1 MVNATESVASIVRSG
16 EPRDNSYAKK
26 QPSNQMSPTT
36 IIPTAVM
43 DLSNVRKTEDGK
55 VSVIDV
61 ISQIKKCSANYA
73 AQAYQRLLGEER
85 VPTCEVRNIAQRT
98 SEGSTARCSRPSTS
112 TPIATAAE
120 IIEVIWQLPGAVD
133 FRKNCAKVCV
143 RYLGGDESLVEEVRM
158 NRRLQ
163 DQLQEEAPSHP
174 ARIFGE
180 AVEQQH
186 MEYSEAVKRKRE
198 ELEIKRLDAEIS
210 ELEFSTKRRR
220 VQNYVDC
227 YSSLQ
232 THGIHMDDRNKIAIK
247 DYVDTTMQPSQVNVI
262 QDTPVKELCI
272 RTFLLQYTKDP
283 KTVEST
289 FGKQVAKLKREQLI
303 QEGKTPEIPKKQIY
317 ANGQTVNANLYFET
331 DRNLFE
337 QAWAAMRP

>member
-1 MVNATESVASIVRSG
+1 
-16 EPRDNSYAKK
+16 
-26 QPSNQMSPTT
+26 MSPTT
-36 IIPTAVM
+36 TAPTAIM
-43 DLSNVRKTEDGK
+43 DLSKVRKTTDGK

-61 ISQIKKCSANYA
+61 ISQIKKCTNKYA
-73 AQAYQRLLGEER
+73 SDVYKRLTAEER
-85 VPTCEVRNIAQRT
+85 VPQCETRILT
-98 SEGSTARCSRPSTS
+98 SAKIGRQNRSEYA
-112 TPIATAAE
+112 TPIASAAE
-120 IIEVIWQLPGAVD
+120 IIEVIWQLPGAAD

-163 DQLQEEAPSHP
+163 EQLQEEAPNHP

-186 MEYSEAVKRKRE
+186 TEETEAIKRKRE
-198 ELEIKRLDAEIS
+198 ELELKRLDAEIS

-232 THGIHMDDRNKIAIK
+232 THGIHMDDRNRMAIK
-247 DYVDTTMQPSQVNVI
+247 DYVDTTLQPSQVSVV

-283 KTVEST
+283 KLVESA
-289 FGKQVAKLKREQLI
+289 FGRQVAKLKREQLAK
-303 QEGKTPEIPKKQIY
+303 EGKDPEIPKKQIY
-317 ANGQTVNANLYFET
+317 ANGQTVNANLYFES
-331 DRNLFE
+331 DRGIFE
-337 QAWAAMRP
+337 QAWTAMQK

>member
-1 MVNATESVASIVRSG
+1 
-16 EPRDNSYAKK
+16 
-26 QPSNQMSPTT
+26 MSPTT
-36 IIPTAVM
+36 TAPTAIM
-43 DLSNVRKTEDGK
+43 DLSKVRKTTDGK

-61 ISQIKKCSANYA
+61 ISQIKKCTANYA
-73 AQAYQRLLGEER
+73 AQVFQRLLSEER
-85 VPTCEVRNIAQRT
+85 VPNCEVRNIAQRT
-98 SEGSTARCSRPSTS
+98 PERSTAKCTRPSTS
-112 TPIATAAE
+112 TPIASAAE
-120 IIEVIWQLPGAVD
+120 IIEVIWQLPGAAD

-163 DQLQEEAPSHP
+163 EQLQEEAPNHP

-186 MEYSEAVKRKRE
+186 AEETEAIKRKRE
-198 ELEIKRLDAEIS
+198 ELELKRLDAEIS

-232 THGIHMDDRNKIAIK
+232 THGIHMDDRNRMAIK
-247 DYVDTTMQPSQVNVI
+247 DYVDTTLQPSQVSVV

-283 KTVEST
+283 KLVESA
-289 FGKQVAKLKREQLI
+289 FGRQVAKLKREQLVK
-303 QEGKTPEIPKKQIY
+303 EGKDPEIPKKQIY
-317 ANGQTVNANLYFET
+317 ANGQTVNANLYFES
-331 DRNLFE
+331 DRDIFE
-337 QAWAAMRP
+337 QAWTAMQK

>member
-36 IIPTAVM
+36 TIPAAVM
-43 DLSNVRKTEDGK
+43 DLSKVRKTEDGK

-73 AQAYQRLLGEER
+73 AQVFQRLLSEER
-85 VPTCEVRNIAQRT
+85 VPSCEVRNMAQRT
-98 SEGSTARCSRPSTS
+98 AVDTTARCSRQNRSEYA
-112 TPIATAAE
+112 TPIASAAE
-120 IIEVIWQLPGAVD
+120 IIEIIWQLPGAVD

-163 DQLQEEAPSHP
+163 EQLQQEAPNHP

-186 MEYSEAVKRKRE
+186 MEDSEALKRKRE

-220 VQNYVDC
+220 VENYVDC
-227 YSSLQ
+227 YAFLQ
-232 THGIHMDDRNKIAIK
+232 NHGIHMDDRNRIAIK
-247 DYVDTTMQPSQVNVI
+247 DYVDTTM
-262 QDTPVKELCI
+262 
-272 RTFLLQYTKDP
+272 
-283 KTVEST
+283 
-289 FGKQVAKLKREQLI
+289 
-303 QEGKTPEIPKKQIY
+303 
-317 ANGQTVNANLYFET
+317 
-331 DRNLFE
+331 
-337 QAWAAMRP
+337 

>member
-1 MVNATESVASIVRSG
+1 
-16 EPRDNSYAKK
+16 
-26 QPSNQMSPTT
+26 MSPTT
-36 IIPTAVM
+36 TVPTAIM
-43 DLSNVRKTEDGK
+43 DLSKVRKTEDGK
-55 VSVIDV
+55 LSVIDV
-61 ISQIKKCSANYA
+61 ISQIKKCQAHYA
-73 AQAYQRLLGEER
+73 AQLYKRLLSEER
-85 VPTCEVRNIAQRT
+85 VPQCEVRNIAQRA
-98 SEGSTARCSRPSTS
+98 SESTAAKSARQNRNEYS

-186 MEYSEAVKRKRE
+186 MEESEAVKRKRE

-331 DRNLFE
+331 DRHLFE

>member
-61 ISQIKKCSANYA
+61 ISQIKKCSNKYA
-73 AQAYQRLLGEER
+73 SEVYKRLLVEER
-85 VPTCEVRNIAQRT
+85 VPHCETRIMTSAKIGRQNRN
-98 SEGSTARCSRPSTS
+98 EYS

-163 DQLQEEAPSHP
+163 EQLQEEAPSHP

-303 QEGKTPEIPKKQIY
+303 QEGKTPEIQKKQIY

-331 DRNLFE
+331 DRHLFE